1 MILQWIGMVK
11 YTPCCFAS
19 AAHLPFYLSV
29 GYLAKK
35 ILVDK
40 LLQSV
45 PAEGVLGHPSMY
57 KASFWSMA
65 VPLIL
70 FRI

>member
-1 MILQWIGMVK
+1 MILQWIGMVE
-11 YTPCCFAS
+11 YTSCGFAS

-35 ILVDK
+35 IFSDK

-45 PAEGVLGHPSMY
+45 PAEGVKVHPSMY
-57 KASFWSMA
+57 RASFFSMA

-70 FRI
+70 FGI